1 MPHNA
6 TQLIEYSN
14 CQVKCMMQLSIYLK
28 CPNKFQL
35 NLWLNRYACLWFYSG
50 NIVINI
56 RKTLDI

>member
-50 NIVINI
+50 NIVI
-56 RKTLDI
+56 K